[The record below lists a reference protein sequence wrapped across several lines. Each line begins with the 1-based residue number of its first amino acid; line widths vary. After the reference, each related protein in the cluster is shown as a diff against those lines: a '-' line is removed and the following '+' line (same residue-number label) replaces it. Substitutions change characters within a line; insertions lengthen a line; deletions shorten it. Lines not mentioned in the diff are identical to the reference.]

1 MTVICP
7 HCFRSTHS
15 SVAALGEAVRCRVC
29 GLVFRAEPPK
39 VIAIQDDNPP
49 AVPVRVSILQE
60 TRPPNMQAASP
71 PAFPA

>member
-1 MTVICP
+1 MTVTCP

-15 SVAALGEAVRCRVC
+15 PVAAFDEEVRCRVC

-49 AVPVRVSILQE
+49 AVAVRVSILQG
-60 TRPPNMQAASP
+60 TRGPEMQASSG